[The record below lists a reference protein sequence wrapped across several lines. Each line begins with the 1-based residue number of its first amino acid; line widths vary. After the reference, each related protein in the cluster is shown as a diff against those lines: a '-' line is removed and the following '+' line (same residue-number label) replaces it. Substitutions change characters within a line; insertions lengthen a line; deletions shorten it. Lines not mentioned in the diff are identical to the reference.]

1 MLEGFVKIPILKG
14 NSFMSV
20 TENGLHF
27 SGKAVFHMQ
36 KATCVQFFVNE
47 STKQIAIQKCNKN
60 AEDAISFYRSEKN
73 LKNGVHFNNS
83 EMLQMICQMMDWD
96 ISSFNFRI
104 EGKFFEESQAM
115 TFDLNTAKITK
126 KKKRKASNQEQ
137 ETF

>member
-27 SGKAVFHMQ
+27 SGKAVFNMQ
-36 KATCVQFFVNE
+36 KANYVQFFLNE

-60 AEDAISFYRSEKN
+60 SEDAISFFRSEKN

-83 EMLQMICQMMDWD
+83 EILQMICDMMEWNLEE
-96 ISSFNFRI
+96 FNFRI
-104 EGKFFEESQAM
+104 EGIFIEESQAM
-115 TFDLNTAKITK
+115 TFDLNNAKKSK
-126 KKKRKASNQEQ
+126 KKKRKKANQEQ